1 MKLAHFLLIISTLIL
16 SSIYFVKGNILSNS
30 WLNCRKF
37 LCTVILPFLK
47 CERECTVSV
56 IWQTFQTVSHLQHER
71 S

>member
-30 WLNCRKF
+30 WLNCPKF
-37 LCTVILPFLK
+37 LCAVIPFLK

-56 IWQTFQTVSHLQHER
+56 IWQSFQTVSHLKNER